1 MREYVATISSIV
13 VGAIVVIASYAATW
27 AIATVPV
34 FSGQEGTAPTRDI
47 ALTGGQLVPLGAA
60 LGWLALA
67 GAAGLLATRTWGRRI
82 VGTVVVLAGGGAGA
96 SALAFALT
104 GAALIDSAVAA
115 QGLAGV
121 ESVARYPW
129 WILAMVGGLAVLV
142 GGALAVLRGPAWPGL
157 SRRYER
163 RPQETT
169 GPVGGVAAWDALDR
183 GEDPTDPRPPAG

>member
-1 MREYVATISSIV
+1 MREYAATLAAIA
-13 VGAIVVIASYAATW
+13 VGAIVVIASYSATW
-27 AIATVPV
+27 VNAAVPV
-34 FSGQEGTAPTRDI
+34 FAGQEGTAPTREV

-67 GAAGLLATRTWGRRI
+67 GAAGLLATRTWGRRV
-82 VGTVVVLAGGGAGA
+82 VGTVVVLAGGGSGA

-104 GAALIDSAVAA
+104 GATLVDSALAA
-115 QGLAGV
+115 QGHSDAQSL
-121 ESVARYPW
+121 SRYPW
-129 WILAMVGGLAVLV
+129 WIAAMTGGLAVV
-142 GGALAVLRGPAWPGL
+142 IGGALAVVRGPAWPGL

-163 RPQETT
+163 RPDPAS